1 MRDIGYDLFQV
12 TRPDPDQV
20 IELFIVRDG
29 IVESPDIASP
39 LELQVADN
47 VKLRTGVIVDHN
59 GRPVPDGTV
68 VQFFQEDRTEGL
80 VVLLGES
87 PTRDGVAELDY
98 FLEDRTGQF
107 RITAQSD
114 QARNSQQLEMI
125 IGERV
130 RLVMI
135 TPTPAPTS
143 TPTPT
148 PTPSATASPTATM
161 TATPPALPTRAAP
174 PPEPRVE
181 ITVRD
186 LQSLLGLVSGLV
198 LTAVAGWFATRD
210 YGVSRRVRLVGS
222 GLAGAL
228 LLYNYYA
235 LGLPGAG
242 PLSSLAGWGGLITT
256 VVGGLAGLAFSGGI
270 LPQLRP

>member
-1 MRDIGYDLFQV
+1 M
-12 TRPDPDQV
+12 
-20 IELFIVRDG
+20 E
-29 IVESPDIASP
+29 SP

-47 VKLRTGVIVDHN
+47 VKLRTGVIMDHN

-68 VQFFQEDRTEGL
+68 VQYFQEDRTEGL

-87 PTRDGVAELDY
+87 PTRNGVAELDY

-135 TPTPAPTS
+135 TPTPGPTPRPTA

-148 PTPSATASPTATM
+148 TTPSPTPTM
-161 TATPPALPTRAAP
+161 TATPTALPTRAAP

-181 ITVRD
+181 ITLRD
-186 LQSLLGLVSGLV
+186 LQSLLGMMSGLV

-210 YGVSRRVRLVGS
+210 DGVSRRVRLVAS

-235 LGLPGAG
+235 LGLPGADTLG
-242 PLSSLAGWGGLITT
+242 ALAGWDGLVTT
-256 VVGGLAGLAFSGGI
+256 VIGGVAGLAISRKLLAI
-270 LPQLRP
+270 SH